1 VATTMLVISVMSMAS
16 TIALSVLASRAGGL
30 TITVDYVRATLTIVL
45 GIAMIVVTALPWKFY
60 NITYNRHFA
69 EYKKNGG
76 DYV

>member
-1 VATTMLVISVMSMAS
+1 MSLAS
-16 TIALSVLASRAGGL
+16 TIALGVLAGRAGGL